1 MGFELGTLGGISSLA
16 IGGNSPSPEFS
27 VWAMI
32 DVVSADKI
40 TPYLELKHNL
50 QSNKFTFK

>member
-1 MGFELGTLGGISSLA
+1 MGFELGTLGGISSLP

-27 VWAMI
+27 VRAMI

-40 TPYLELKHNL
+40 TPYLELL
-50 QSNKFTFK
+50 

>member
-27 VWAMI
+27 IRVMT

-40 TPYLELKHNL
+40 TTYLEL
-50 QSNKFTFK
+50 F